1 MSDVAD
7 DVPKR
12 IGLIRD
18 ELGVGLW
25 ALGTVEDAERAVHY
39 IRADLH
45 DIEIARL
52 RAELAE
58 AQQAEKDW
66 IKVANNL
73 TTHLEKAERQRDA
86 ARAEALE
93 EAAKVADEIAHR
105 HCQAGVDLRGGP
117 DRMASQLA
125 SYTSRCIDDVAAAI
139 RAIATQ
145 PVPISVREAARVL
158 LAALEAPPTGSDDLE
173 PWRRANEALGTGEE
187 AWPRFRSAL
196 RALGE
201 TK

>member
-1 MSDVAD
+1 MSDASVAD

-66 IKVANNL
+66 IKVANDL

-86 ARAEALE
+86 AWAGALE
-93 EAAKVADEIAHR
+93 EAARVAENVTGWLGNPYRSNMDF
-105 HCQAGVDLRGGP
+105 GP
-117 DRMASQLA
+117 NVSAKI
-125 SYTSRCIDDVAAAI
+125 TSAI
-139 RAIATQ
+139 
-145 PVPISVREAARVL
+145 
-158 LAALEAPPTGSDDLE
+158 
-173 PWRRANEALGTGEE
+173 
-187 AWPRFRSAL
+187 

-201 TK
+201 GPTLPPAG